1 MPFYTANEVRDI
13 AERAISTALQAFLAI
28 FIVSDLSTLESAGTA
43 ALAAAVSVVQR
54 AATARLARP
63 TVAEVEDPHL

>member
-13 AERAISTALQAFLAI
+13 AERAISTALQSFLAI
-28 FIVSDLSTLESAGTA
+28 FVVSDLSTLESAGTA

-54 AATARLARP
+54 AVTARLARP